1 MRPVGRCDPGA
12 RKSDDNEPDVAPV
25 RAHAQ
30 KKTFRATEQETPE
43 GQQARTAYREAI
55 QAAAPDTLI
64 FLDETG
70 THIDLARLYAWAPR
84 GQRAYA
90 TKPRNRGRALTLIGA
105 LGQEGIV
112 ATMSVEGGTD
122 GAVFRSYVE
131 QVLSPQLH
139 PGQVVIMDN
148 LKAHKVAGIRETI
161 EATGA
166 RLQYL
171 PPYSPELS
179 PIELCWSKL
188 KTFLRTRAARTR
200 EALEQALTDALT
212 TITAQDAR
220 QWFTHCGYRTAP
232 N

>member
-1 MRPVGRCDPGA
+1 MSPPLRPG
-12 RKSDDNEPDVAPV
+12 
-25 RAHAQ
+25 H
-30 KKTFRATEQETPE
+30 
-43 GQQARTAYREAI
+43 
-55 QAAAPDTLI
+55 L
-64 FLDETG
+64 
-70 THIDLARLYAWAPR
+70 
-84 GQRAYA
+84 
-90 TKPRNRGRALTLIGA
+90 
-105 LGQEGIV
+105 
-112 ATMSVEGGTD
+112 
-122 GAVFRSYVE
+122 
-131 QVLSPQLH
+131 
-139 PGQVVIMDN
+139 VVMDN
-148 LKAHKVAGIRETI
+148 LKAHKVVGIRETI